1 MTYCCALRLKEG
13 LVFVSDTRTN
23 AGVDHISVFRKLY
36 TFGVEGERFI
46 TIQTSGNL
54 ATTQAVIG
62 HLNNHL
68 ELGQEPNLY
77 SVNTMFEMAELVGQI
92 LRKVIADVTQETHA
106 HEQSNYYCSLLLGGQ
121 IKGSAMELYNIYPQG
136 NFICATRDTP
146 YFQIGE
152 SKYGKP
158 ILDRALHYEMPLD
171 EALRCSL
178 ISFDSTLR
186 SNVSVGMPLDALI
199 YTKDSLKQPTG
210 KRITED
216 DQYFQSISKQWSET
230 LRSGLQEMP
239 KPTPDYFA

>member
-1 MTYCCALRLKEG
+1 MTYCCALRLKDG

-77 SVNTMFEMAELVGQI
+77 SVNTMFEMAELVGQT
-92 LRKVIADVTQETHA
+92 LRKVIADVTQDANT
-106 HEQSNYYCSLLLGGQ
+106 HEQNNYYCSLLLGGQ
-121 IKGSAMELYNIYPQG
+121 IKGSEMELYNIYPQG
-136 NFICATRDTP
+136 NFICATEDTP

-158 ILDRALHYEMPLD
+158 ILDRALIYEMPLD
-171 EALRCSL
+171 EAVRCCL

-186 SNVSVGMPLDALI
+186 SNVSVGMPLDTI
-199 YTKDSLKQPTG
+199 VYHKDSLHIPNG
-210 KRITED
+210 KRIYEED
-216 DQYFQSISKQWSET
+216 PYFRQLSKQWSDT
-230 LRSGLQEMP
+230 LRRGLQKLP
-239 KPTPDYFA
+239 IPTDDYLD